1 MVCGHTWIRCCA
13 CDMVCGVERKDTE
26 RRVVVYHGMLLP
38 NMVWVEN
45 VTIYG
50 LDVEVAETLAFDVGG
65 GAENILH
72 NISIS

>member
-1 MVCGHTWIRCCA
+1 
-13 CDMVCGVERKDTE
+13 
-26 RRVVVYHGMLLP
+26 
-38 NMVWVEN
+38 MVWVEN

-50 LDVEVAETLAFDVGG
+50 LDVGVAETLAFDVGG